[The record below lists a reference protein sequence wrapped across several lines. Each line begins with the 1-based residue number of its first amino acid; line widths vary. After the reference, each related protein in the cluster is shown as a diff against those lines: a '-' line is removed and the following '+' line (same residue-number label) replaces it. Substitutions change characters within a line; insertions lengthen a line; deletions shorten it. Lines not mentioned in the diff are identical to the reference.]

1 MPGAHGSVHF
11 PSDTL
16 FSLALG
22 NFIASF
28 VNDAFRGAGP
38 EDTLKLQPLSDGAML
53 TWQVAPPVPGLA
65 HPLVSRPVR
74 PAFSGPV
81 DKQGAAAWFPGGA
94 AQ

>member
-1 MPGAHGSVHF
+1 MEAGVHF

-28 VNDAFRGAGP
+28 VNDAFLGAGP

-53 TWQVAPPVPGLA
+53 TSQVT
-65 HPLVSRPVR
+65 
-74 PAFSGPV
+74 F
-81 DKQGAAAWFPGGA
+81 
-94 AQ
+94 